1 MIKQIIRPRSQQ
13 YVIQIP
19 KKYLN
24 KDVVVSV
31 VPLTEDAGQ
40 SDDRLDIIKRTAGIL
55 AERKIDPVTWQRE
68 IRSEW
73 ER

>member
-1 MIKQIIRPRSQQ
+1 MIKQIIRPQSQQ

-19 KKYLN
+19 KEYLN

-31 VPLTEDAGQ
+31 APLTEDTAQ
-40 SDDRLDIIKRTAGIL
+40 SDDRLGIIKRTAGIL
-55 AERKIDPVTWQRE
+55 ADRKIDPVAWQRE

>member
-1 MIKQIIRPRSQQ
+1 MIKEIIRPRSQQ

-19 KKYLN
+19 KEYLN
-24 KDVVVSV
+24 KDVVVSL

-40 SDDRLDIIKRTAGIL
+40 SDDRLGIIKRTAGIL

>member
-1 MIKQIIRPRSQQ
+1 MIKEIIRPRSQQ

-19 KKYLN
+19 KEYLN
-24 KDVVVSV
+24 KDVVVSL

-40 SDDRLDIIKRTAGIL
+40 SDDRLIIIKRTAGIL